1 MSRQSRHLLG
11 KHARIPSSNLPKSS
25 STYWSVGTYVKEL
38 SDCFPKKLVK
48 ALKVERLILEKDSAG
63 VEQSVWKEVL
73 LEPLITK
80 VKGLAAVRNQV
91 GAHFNELGSLCTD
104 AEVESVHLNLRARS
118 FRSEPG
124 FMLTDRQKSILDFIQ
139 SEQRE
144 KGVTPSTREI
154 QKHFRFASQ
163 TSVMQYLDALE
174 RKGFLDRHAR
184 KARALITPAMK
195 VRITDIPIYG
205 QIPAGMATLT
215 EQAIEGHVSLDM
227 RSANISKSGRTFALR
242 VRGDSMIDAHIV
254 DGDIVILEDRKD
266 VQSGDIVA
274 ALIDGETTLKRYV
287 TEHGRPYL
295 KAENPRYP
303 NLTPARELRIQGVMV
318 SLVRK
323 QPAGQRRKRG

>member
-1 MSRQSRHLLG
+1 
-11 KHARIPSSNLPKSS
+11 
-25 STYWSVGTYVKEL
+25 
-38 SDCFPKKLVK
+38 
-48 ALKVERLILEKDSAG
+48 
-63 VEQSVWKEVL
+63 
-73 LEPLITK
+73 
-80 VKGLAAVRNQV
+80 
-91 GAHFNELGSLCTD
+91 
-104 AEVESVHLNLRARS
+104 
-118 FRSEPG
+118 
-124 FMLTDRQKSILDFIQ
+124 MLTDRQKSILDFIQ
-139 SEQRE
+139 NEQRE
-144 KGVTPSTREI
+144 KGMTPSTREI

-163 TSVMQYLDALE
+163 TSVMQYIAALE

-215 EQAIEGHVSLDM
+215 EQTIEGHISLDM
-227 RSANISKSGRTFALR
+227 RSANVSKGGRTFALR

-254 DGDIVILEDRKD
+254 DGDIVIMEDRKD

-303 NLTPARELRIQGVMV
+303 NLAPARELRIQGVMI

-323 QPAGQRRKRG
+323 QPAAQRRKHG